1 MNRCCATPNSFYTI
15 PLEIVLTMRICLL
28 SLLIILSLSGC
39 VAPGQPTI
47 RASLSAVEAVNA
59 DGAAGF
65 TRVLAPRPFSFPLD
79 HGPHPEYQTE
89 WWYYTGNLQATDG
102 RHFGFQLTFFRRGLT
117 PEPTERASAWG
128 ANSIFM
134 AHLAVAD
141 VQTGRFYA
149 FDRFSRDAAGLA
161 GASGE
166 PFQVF
171 LDDWSAEGSGPEG
184 MTMRL
189 RAAEGDLA
197 LDLTATSRKPPAL
210 QGDRGFSQKGAETG
224 NASYYYSLTRM
235 ETSGTVQ
242 VGDATHAV
250 QGWSWMDH
258 EWGTS
263 ALEGDAVGWDWFS
276 IQLDDDRELMWA
288 QVRTPTSVSYSF
300 GSLVAPDGSVQSLD
314 PADVTLEVRDTWR
327 SPRSGAVYP
336 AGWDLTIANLDL
348 RLNITPRLE
357 DQELA
362 VAVVYWE
369 GTVAV
374 SGAQAGRPLSGSG
387 YVELTGYAEAR
398 QGRY

>member
-1 MNRCCATPNSFYTI
+1 
-15 PLEIVLTMRICLL
+15 
-28 SLLIILSLSGC
+28 
-39 VAPGQPTI
+39 
-47 RASLSAVEAVNA
+47 
-59 DGAAGF
+59 
-65 TRVLAPRPFSFPLD
+65 
-79 HGPHPEYQTE
+79 
-89 WWYYTGNLQATDG
+89 
-102 RHFGFQLTFFRRGLT
+102 
-117 PEPTERASAWG
+117 
-128 ANSIFM
+128 M

-141 VQTGRFYA
+141 VQAERFYA

-166 PFQVF
+166 PFRVF

-189 RAAEGDLA
+189 RAAEADLA
-197 LDLTATSRKPPAL
+197 IDLTATSRKAPAL
-210 QGDRGFSQKGAETG
+210 QGDNGFSQKGAEAG

-235 ETSGTVQ
+235 ETHGTIRL
-242 VGDATHAV
+242 GDAIHAV

-263 ALEGDAVGWDWFS
+263 ALEGNAIGWDWFS
-276 IQLDDDRELMWA
+276 IQLDDNRELMWA
-288 QVRTPTSVSYSF
+288 QVRTPTAVSYSF
-300 GSLVAPDGSVQSLD
+300 GSIVAADGSVETLD
-314 PADVTLEVRDTWR
+314 PADVTLTVRDTWR

-336 AGWDLTIANLDL
+336 AGWELTIPSREIGLT
-348 RLNITPRLE
+348 ITPRLD

-369 GTVAV
+369 GTVEV
-374 SGAQAGRPLSGSG
+374 SGTQAGQPLSGSG

>member
-1 MNRCCATPNSFYTI
+1 MIR
-15 PLEIVLTMRICLL
+15 LLLVGLVL
-28 SLLIILSLSGC
+28 ILNGC

-47 RASLSAVEAVNA
+47 QASLGAVEAVNA
-59 DGAAGF
+59 DNAEGF
-65 TRVLAPRPFSFPLD
+65 ARVLAPRPFTFPRD

-89 WWYYTGNLQATDG
+89 WWYYTGNLQAADG

-117 PEPTERASAWG
+117 PKPVDRASAWG
-128 ANSIFM
+128 ANAIYM

-149 FDRFSRDAAGLA
+149 FDRFSRNAAGLA

-166 PFQVF
+166 PFRVF
-171 LDDWSAEGSGPEG
+171 LDDWSVEGSDPEG
-184 MTMRL
+184 MTMRM
-189 RAAEGDLA
+189 RAAEGELA

-210 QGDRGFSQKGAETG
+210 QGDKGFSQKGAEAG

-235 ETSGTVQ
+235 ATSGTISI
-242 VGDATHAV
+242 GNEHHTV

-276 IQLDDDRELMWA
+276 IQLDDNRELMWA
-288 QVRTPTSVSYSF
+288 QVRTPTRVSYSF
-300 GSLVAPDGSVQSLD
+300 GSIVAPDGSVTVLD
-314 PADVTLEVRDTWR
+314 PAAVTLEVRDTWR

-336 AGWDLTIANLDL
+336 AGWEVTIADLDL
-348 RLNITPRLE
+348 RLTITPRLA
-357 DQELA
+357 DQELPL
-362 VAVVYWE
+362 AVVYWE

-374 SGAQAGRPLSGSG
+374 SGTQAGQPVSGSG

>member
-1 MNRCCATPNSFYTI
+1 MIRFA
-15 PLEIVLTMRICLL
+15 LLIVLFA
-28 SLLIILSLSGC
+28 LSGC
-39 VAPGQPTI
+39 VAPGQPGI
-47 RASLSAVEAVNA
+47 RASLGAVEAVNA
-59 DGAAGF
+59 DGAEGF
-65 TRVLAPRPFSFPLD
+65 ARVLAPRPFSFPRD

-89 WWYYTGNLQATDG
+89 WWYYTGNLQTADG
-102 RHFGFQLTFFRRGLT
+102 RRFGFQLTFFRRGLT
-117 PEPTERASAWG
+117 PEPLERASTWG
-128 ANSIFM
+128 ASALYM

-141 VQTGRFYA
+141 VQDGRFYA

-161 GASGE
+161 GATGD
-166 PFQVF
+166 PFRVF
-171 LDDWSAEGSGPEG
+171 LDDWSVEGSGPAG

-189 RAAEGDLA
+189 RAAEADIA
-197 LDLTATSRKPPAL
+197 LDLTAISRKPPAL
-210 QGDRGFSQKGAETG
+210 QGEAGFSQKGAEQG

-235 ETSGTVQ
+235 ETAGTLRIGSAV
-242 VGDATHAV
+242 HAV

-276 IQLDDDRELMWA
+276 IQLDDNRELMWA
-288 QVRTPTSVSYSF
+288 QVRTPTGVSYSF
-300 GSLVAPDGSVQSLD
+300 GSFVDSDGTLTALD
-314 PADVTLEVRDTWR
+314 PARVALEVRDTWR

-336 AGWDLTIANLDL
+336 AAWELTVADLDL
-348 RLNITPRLE
+348 QLTITPRLA

-374 SGAQAGRPLSGSG
+374 SGTQAGQPLSGSG